1 MIHVLA
7 DGFRSRSEDPQA
19 FGMAKRI
26 TMAMR
31 DEGVDISDPIA
42 VDRWIAGFNR
52 RDELTR
58 SAIVG

>member
-7 DGFRSRSEDPQA
+7 DEFRTRNEDPQA

-26 TMAMR
+26 AMAMR
-31 DEGVDISDPIA
+31 DEGVDISDPTA
-42 VDRWIAGFNR
+42 VERWIAGVNG
-52 RDELTR
+52 RDELM